1 MVPLECED
9 VSDVSV
15 TLIRDTPTVASS
27 GEHATDE
34 VDVFTDTTD
43 VFTDTT
49 DVFTDITDAST
60 VAFVLALAFD
70 VTHGPDVTETV
81 L

>member
-43 VFTDTT
+43 VFTD
-49 DVFTDITDAST
+49 ITDAST